1 MNEHSAFETNEF
13 ISTNSPLKETKSKI
27 GIETLQEKFELRVDA
42 DGVREVLVIGNERP
56 KGCPFKCEGCGV
68 EREAQI
74 VNREL
79 NAEIIKKQIDGI
91 DRHIKMETGTYT
103 ESGYHL
109 CIYNYGNVTNPAELS
124 RKNFDLLLD
133 SINQLVPPPKFI
145 SINSRGIFVTPE
157 LLSHLRDKKLGYNIH
172 FILGIESLTAKGRE
186 IFGKKNMHKELQGMF
201 ERVNGFNEEN
211 DTNFGIDAGF
221 VFLPEFFSEDRR
233 EHEKIKKGFF
243 DEIKSFLDQYVGHK
257 TPIRINIHPFY
268 QIPELPYE
276 STADQFDILM
286 ETLLELEPLVQI
298 KNETLPDHLKTS
310 MFIGVNDSGYETQ
323 AWKIQIIKWKE
334 TIERLNTG
342 ATLLEPDL

>member
-1 MNEHSAFETNEF
+1 MNERLGSETNEF
-13 ISTNSPLKETKSKI
+13 ISTNRPIKEPKPEV
-27 GIETLQEKFELRVDA
+27 GIETLQEKFELRIDA
-42 DGVREVLVIGNERP
+42 DGVREVVVIGNERP

-79 NAEIIKKQIDGI
+79 NADIIRKQIDGI
-91 DRHIKMETGTYT
+91 DQHIQTKTGTYT

-124 RKNFDLLLD
+124 RENFDLLLNN
-133 SINQLVPPPKFI
+133 INRLVPPPKFI

-243 DEIKSFLDQYVGHK
+243 HEIKSFLDQYVGQK
-257 TPIRINIHPFY
+257 TPIRMNIHPFY

-276 STADQFDILM
+276 STADQFDTLM
-286 ETLLELEPLVQI
+286 EALLELEPLIQA
-298 KNETLPDHLKTS
+298 KNETLPTPLKTS
-310 MFIGVNDSGYETQ
+310 LFIGLNDNGYETH
-323 AWKIQIIKWKE
+323 AWKIQIAKWRE
-334 TIERLNTG
+334 VIERINKGTSIQKSVS
-342 ATLLEPDL
+342 